1 MDLTVMHINK
11 GNAHGTQGERSN
23 PANSN
28 EYRLLTPI
36 ISQYNGIFTEQSIFR
51 YFSSQNRPIPVYMS
65 TLR

>member
-28 EYRLLTPI
+28 EYRLLAACRKFWKEPLG
-36 ISQYNGIFTEQSIFR
+36 GI
-51 YFSSQNRPIPVYMS
+51 
-65 TLR
+65 